1 MATQMASIRKLTLD
15 RNLVL
20 WLLLLVIL
28 SGFALRTA
36 RLGDKNIWWDE
47 GWTIGTTRLGFADLT
62 QRIAND
68 VHPPLYFWN
77 LYGWAAL
84 VGESEFAT
92 RFLSLIWGVLTIAI
106 VYPLAQKFTSRQA
119 ALLATLLTAASRF
132 HVWWS
137 QEVRMYAFATFAV
150 TLSLYLLAEV
160 LQKGSRRS
168 WIVYTLGSI
177 PVPYSFYVAGIA
189 LVAQNIFVLLTLRR
203 RISADR
209 YFLYKWIAS
218 QLVIIFTF
226 APWVMLA
233 INKMRTWSTSTS
245 FAPGLFAQL
254 YLTVLSVGIS
264 TNISQWLIPTLA
276 ITLVALVGFVA
287 LWRDTL
293 ADRQRWGWR
302 GAVFLALPLVLL
314 PAMVYLSSLNR
325 GLFYSPRIEV
335 RYLVLSA
342 PLFYILV
349 ACGVA
354 SLWKRLLTMQREAK
368 RLRYAGWILLTLIV
382 ALNGWLLADYHASR
396 YIRDD
401 YHTAM
406 LVLLAYAD
414 PNDAVLLVSGNRY
427 PLFLYYYERT
437 IPEDRRPPVY
447 LVPSRGT
454 PAVTLDNVDAQ
465 LFPVAAA
472 HDRLWLASFERNIQ
486 DADNLAEGWLDAR
499 YSRPLNVALG
509 YNHLALYT
517 HDGELPSVLNLAPQI
532 EFDLPLN
539 GGRLLGADLP
549 TREFRPGDTA
559 HLGLYVEG
567 GAGQFDV
574 RWVGD
579 DGLVMAMQPVNLIG
593 DQSVHRYDVP
603 FPIAYGPSGRYRFIL
618 ADGTILAQMVM
629 QGTDSVPHNRV
640 IQNPLP
646 VQLGDSADR
655 IDFLGYDLAPKRAAA
670 GDELTV
676 NLYWQ
681 SASPIPSSY
690 TVFVQLVGPHNPST
704 SNPLWGQHDGAP
716 VAETFPTD
724 HWPAGLIVR
733 DRHTLVID
741 SMAPSGDYSLIV
753 GMYDPTTGER
763 LTVPHTGDNAIR
775 LQTITLAE

>member
-1 MATQMASIRKLTLD
+1 MAVQMAPIRKRTLGQ
-15 RNLVL
+15 NLVL

-28 SGFALRTA
+28 LGFVARVA

-62 QRIAND
+62 HRVAAD
-68 VHPPLYFWN
+68 VHPPLYFWS
-77 LYGWAAL
+77 LYGWVAL

-92 RFLSLIWGVLTIAI
+92 RFLSLMWGVLTIAV
-106 VYPLAQKFTSRQA
+106 VYPLAQTFTSRQA

-150 TLSLYLLAEV
+150 TLSLYLLTKV
-160 LQKGSRRS
+160 LRKGSRKS

-177 PVPYSFYVAGIA
+177 PVLYSFYVAGIA
-189 LVAQNIFVLLTLRR
+189 LVAQNVFVLLTLRR

-209 YFLYKWIAS
+209 RFLYKWIAS
-218 QLVIIFTF
+218 QLVIALAFV
-226 APWVMLA
+226 PWMMLA
-233 INKMRTWSTSTS
+233 LDKMQTWSTSTP
-245 FAPGLFAQL
+245 FALGLFVQL
-254 YLTVLSVGIS
+254 YITVLSVGIS
-264 TNISQWLIPTLA
+264 TNIGQWLIPTSA
-276 ITLVALVGFVA
+276 IALVALVGFVA
-287 LWRDTL
+287 LWCDTL
-293 ADRQRWGWR
+293 ADRRGWGWR
-302 GAVFLALPLVLL
+302 GAVFLTLPLVLL

-354 SLWKRLLTMQREAK
+354 AVWKRF
-368 RLRYAGWILLTLIV
+368 RYAGWILLTLIV

-396 YIRDD
+396 YVRDD

-406 LVLLAYAD
+406 LVLSAYAD
-414 PNDAVLLVSGNRY
+414 PNDAMLLVSGNRY
-427 PLFLYYYERT
+427 PLFLYYYEQT
-437 IPEDRRPPVY
+437 VPEDRRPPVY
-447 LVPSRGT
+447 LVPPRGT
-454 PAVTLDNVDAQ
+454 LAVTPDNVDAQ
-465 LFPVAAA
+465 LSPIAAE
-472 HDRLWLASFERNIQ
+472 HDRLWLASFERAIQ
-486 DADNLAEGWLDAR
+486 DADNLTEGWLDAR

-517 HDGELPSVLNLAPQI
+517 RDGELPSVQNLAPQV

-559 HLGLYVEG
+559 HLGLYVAG
-567 GAGQFDV
+567 GKGQFDV
-574 RWVGD
+574 QWVGD
-579 DGLVMAMQPVNLIG
+579 DDLVMAVQPVNLVS
-593 DQSVHRYDVP
+593 DQAIHRYDAP
-603 FPIAYGPSGRYRFIL
+603 FPIAYGPTGRYQFVL
-618 ADGTILAQMVM
+618 ADGTALTQMVM
-629 QGTDSVPHNRV
+629 QDTDSVPHERV

-646 VQLGDSADR
+646 VQLSDSTDR
-655 IDFLGYDLAPKRAAA
+655 IDFLGYDLKLRRAAA
-670 GDELTV
+670 GDEFTV
-676 NLYWQ
+676 TLYWQ
-681 SASPIPSSY
+681 AASPVASSY

-704 SNPLWGQHDGAP
+704 GNPLWGQHDGAP
-716 VAETFPTD
+716 VAGTFPTD
-724 HWPAGLIVR
+724 RWPAGLIVR

-741 SMAPSGDYSLIV
+741 PTAPSGDYLLIV

-763 LTVPHTGDNAIR
+763 LTVPNTDDNAIH